1 MGYYL
6 RRFVGGETA
15 DFEREQM
22 IDVAEQAL
30 QQQLDLALDVL
41 ALAEVSGLPDTHKEK
56 DQRIAR
62 ARDTVRALGG

>member
-15 DFEREQM
+15 EFGREQI

-30 QQQLDLALDVL
+30 ELQLDLARDVL
-41 ALAEVSGLPDTHKEK
+41 SLTEVSGLPDDHKEK
-56 DQRIAR
+56 DRRIQR
-62 ARDTVRALGG
+62 ARDTVRILG

>member
-15 DFEREQM
+15 GFEREQM

-41 ALAEVSGLPDTHKEK
+41 ELAEVSGLPDTHKEK